1 VRDVRLVQPSGRL
14 LNSRELHCLGLEI
27 WVLDLMETLALRRA
41 ALVVV
46 THDRAVA
53 GRAGQEIALAP
64 DRSQTYACHYEP
76 ADDV

>member
-1 VRDVRLVQPSGRL
+1 
-14 LNSRELHCLGLEI
+14 
-27 WVLDLMETLALRRA
+27 METLALRRA

-64 DRSQTYACHYEP
+64 DRSQTYA
-76 ADDV
+76 